1 VLIEI
6 LVVYDSE
13 WKECHFQDYLQI
25 SGYKVTLVNINSDED
40 FDSLVFHKDVVIIL
54 CRDAGLY
61 FDICREYRR
70 YTDVPIMVISESNDE
85 WTKIKMFQSGVDDY
99 ISEPYQEMAL
109 IARIQARC
117 EQYRRLTSYFGCVK
131 TDDIVIEAIYRR
143 VYRHNQEVFLTMK
156 EFNVLF
162 YLAQRK
168 SIVVTKEELYKEVW
182 NQNVVD
188 NYSETVTTYIMR
200 LRQKIEDDPD
210 NPKHIE
216 TVWGVG
222 YRFVG

>member
-1 VLIEI
+1 
-6 LVVYDSE
+6 
-13 WKECHFQDYLQI
+13 
-25 SGYKVTLVNINSDED
+25 
-40 FDSLVFHKDVVIIL
+40 
-54 CRDAGLY
+54 
-61 FDICREYRR
+61 
-70 YTDVPIMVISESNDE
+70 
-85 WTKIKMFQSGVDDY
+85 
-99 ISEPYQEMAL
+99 
-109 IARIQARC
+109 
-117 EQYRRLTSYFGCVK
+117 
-131 TDDIVIEAIYRR
+131 
-143 VYRHNQEVFLTMK
+143 MK